1 MIIEGILT
9 TQADDGSMHVAPIG
23 PHVDQAQ
30 STWVLKPFQTSK
42 TFANL
47 RRTNRG
53 IFHVVD
59 DGLLVVQAV
68 LGLCNAPHQPPSA
81 QHYSPYGWVLEH
93 ACRAVALQ
101 VNHWDVSDP
110 RAIAQCTV
118 EQHFAGREF
127 WGWNR
132 AAHSLLELSVLF
144 SRKHMIAE
152 SVLDEEFEK
161 HRTIILKTAGD
172 REIEALRLL
181 DAARRSIPKEPI
193 DSHRAPPSPSQS

>member
-9 TQADDGSMHVAPIG
+9 TETVDGRMHIAPIG

-47 RRTNRG
+47 HRTNRA
-53 IFHVVD
+53 IFHIVD

-68 LGLCNAPHQPPSA
+68 LGLCNAPNQPPPA
-81 QHYSPYGWVLEH
+81 QYYSPYGWVLDN
-93 ACRAVALQ
+93 ACRAVALH

-118 EQHFAGREF
+118 EQDFAGREF

-132 AAHSLLELSVLF
+132 AAHSLLELSVLW
-144 SRKHMIAE
+144 SRKHLIAQNI
-152 SVLDEEFEK
+152 LDEEFEK

-181 DAARRSIPKEPI
+181 DAARLSFSQES
-193 DSHRAPPSPSQS
+193 DSSHQAPPSAMKL